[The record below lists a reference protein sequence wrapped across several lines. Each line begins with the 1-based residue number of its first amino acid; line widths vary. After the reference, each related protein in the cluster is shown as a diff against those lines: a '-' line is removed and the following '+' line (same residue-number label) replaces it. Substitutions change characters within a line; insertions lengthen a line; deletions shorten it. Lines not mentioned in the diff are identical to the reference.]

1 MLLKQALE
9 ATKVN
14 QLRNIKAK
22 LQDKN
27 ILQQICIYYL
37 LCFRGKKKTHEFWSK
52 MKQLISA
59 TNGVRVFRTAMT
71 ALSPKSW
78 FQNSKKSTC

>member
-1 MLLKQALE
+1 MHILLKQALE

-27 ILQQICIYYL
+27 ILQQIYIYY
-37 LCFRGKKKTHEFWSK
+37 
-52 MKQLISA
+52 
-59 TNGVRVFRTAMT
+59 
-71 ALSPKSW
+71 
-78 FQNSKKSTC
+78 